1 MLGAPALLFMHPAI
15 LINFVNAAVLS
26 SSFLSWFR
34 SFFHL
39 CLCALFFTFSFSSCL
54 LMSKSFDVS
63 LRKVR
68 MSGYAIKGHGAC
80 KFATPY
86 HFGLAR
92 VLFQLGQSVTKWNI
106 KLQGGFDPARVVFRL
121 G

>member
-39 CLCALFFTFSFSSCL
+39 CLCALFFTFSFSSWFFIVERGAASVE
-54 LMSKSFDVS
+54 MKV
-63 LRKVR
+63 LRVGGDCCDGWFVVEGT
-68 MSGYAIKGHGAC
+68 SGTQCCWVGE
-80 KFATPY
+80 
-86 HFGLAR
+86 
-92 VLFQLGQSVTKWNI
+92 
-106 KLQGGFDPARVVFRL
+106 
-121 G
+121 